1 MPWRASVTSHP
12 TTAIDPTPLR
22 SAGTV
27 ERGTTAVYL
36 KSLTLKGFK
45 SFADKT
51 AMVFDPGLT
60 VVVGPNGSGKSN
72 VADAILWV
80 LGEQSAKQLRGQAME
95 DVIFSGSSARNAVGL
110 AEVTLVLD
118 NSDYALP
125 VDFSEVAITR
135 RMYRSGESEYLI
147 NGAPSRLMD
156 ITDILHDTGLGKDT
170 HSIISQGKLDSILS
184 SRPEE
189 RRALIEEAADISK
202 HRRRKLRSERK
213 LASMDDNLAKAK
225 VVERE
230 IMRQLKPLERQ
241 VDKAMRSRDLQA
253 ELSELATVLAVDDLR
268 RLQEGYEALSARGR
282 EAEAAVELAQY
293 RVDEKTRELEKL
305 QSLLEQKGLFVGDL
319 GEQRRRMQ
327 DALGRMESDMRLLEE
342 KGKNMVARLSEM
354 RMQLSSAEKQKSDTA
369 LEHERLVDELS
380 DARVRLAD
388 LDGKVAELAEGAR
401 AAHEAR
407 EKANSEA
414 GCLGALVRESES
426 RADRETLAYAKL
438 EDQVSNAEVEDQMY
452 ASRLAQIEDV
462 LKTCSSALGARASD
476 KDRAEE
482 SLAVAR
488 ESARSLSSSVPA
500 LEEDVAAAR
509 TRAAEARERLSNAQA
524 TYAALRSVDAE
535 VEAQSPLASALAEG
549 AHAQSVECR
558 LGDLIRVES
567 GLETLIERL
576 LGDDLS
582 ALVVCDGDA
591 ACRLADEAGALAG
604 TEGRAT
610 IVSRSVPTG
619 RRSDP
624 DAPGSALVDHMDIE
638 EGSRTLIEALLG
650 DVRLVDTAAQAL
662 RFHESNPDC
671 TFVTVQGACVLP
683 DGRCILGATKD
694 AGRGVLERKRRI
706 RALEDGMD
714 ALEEEQRRSTADL
727 DSAEARLSETQSSLV
742 AVRGD
747 IASLSGEVTSI
758 TSEIGR
764 LTSQRDHA
772 LSEKSQVEQGR
783 AEALF
788 RAQEARSLIEGH
800 RQAAFE
806 ARKEAASFASQLEE
820 AQMMRKG
827 CVEREERA
835 NSQLADARLQRAMV
849 FERASHLDERVR
861 DMDTRLSDLGRRI
874 EATRLS
880 SRSLEVVRLRVDPL
894 YDRYH
899 AIYER
904 ALAWAARL
912 KDRASL
918 AEADSDSLKKTILD
932 ARASVSGAGEELDR
946 SRAAANEVK
955 VDLGRLEVQ
964 VENAVARI
972 TGTGAI
978 LDEALLL
985 PAPENRDEC
994 ERRVADLERQISEI
1008 GPVNEVAMD
1017 EYAKLK
1023 QRADYIVEQVDDLER
1038 ARASLKKITA
1048 AIERKM
1054 RTQFLLV
1061 FGKVNENFSEIF
1073 STLFPGGAA
1082 HLEMTDPD
1090 RLDETG
1096 IEVVAQ
1102 PRGKRLAKMTLLSG
1116 GEKSLTALALLF
1128 AVYKARTTPFYVF
1141 DEVEAALDDSNLS
1154 KLLGAIDTLKETTQL
1169 IVISHQRR
1177 TMEQADVL
1185 YGVSMKA
1192 DGVSHVVSQRLDR
1205 TSGKVVDA

>member
-1 MPWRASVTSHP
+1 M
-12 TTAIDPTPLR
+12 
-22 SAGTV
+22 
-27 ERGTTAVYL
+27 YL

-51 AMVFDPGLT
+51 AMIFDPGLT

-118 NSDYALP
+118 NTDHTLP
-125 VDFSEVAITR
+125 VDFTEVAITR

-147 NGAPSRLMD
+147 NNAPCRLMD

-189 RRALIEEAADISK
+189 RRSLIEEAADISK
-202 HRRRKLRSERK
+202 HRRRKVRSERK
-213 LASMDDNLAKAK
+213 LASMDENLAKAK

-241 VDKAMRSRDLQA
+241 VDKAMRSRDLTK
-253 ELSELATVLAVDDLR
+253 ELSELTTILAVDDLR
-268 RLQEGYEALSARGR
+268 RLQEGYAALAVRDR

-293 RVDEKTRELEKL
+293 RVDEKRRELDKL

-327 DALGRMESDMRLLEE
+327 DLLGRMESDMRLLEE
-342 KGKNMVARLSEM
+342 KGKNMVSRLSEM
-354 RMQLSSAEKQKSDTA
+354 RMQLSTAEKQRGDTA
-369 LEHERLVDELS
+369 AERERIVRELS

-388 LDGKVAELAEGAR
+388 LDGKVAVLSDAAR
-401 AAHEAR
+401 DARDAR

-414 GCLGALVRESES
+414 GRLGSLVRDAEA

-438 EDQVSNAEVEDQMY
+438 EDQVGNAEVEDRMY
-452 ASRLAQIEDV
+452 AGRLAQIEE
-462 LKTCSSALGARASD
+462 LLGTCAAALDARTSD
-476 KDRAEE
+476 KERAEG
-482 SLAVAR
+482 SLATAR
-488 ESARSLSSSVPA
+488 ESALSLSGSIPA
-500 LEEDVAAAR
+500 LEDGLAAAR
-509 TRAAEARERLSNAQA
+509 KRDAEARDKLSASEA
-524 TYAALRSVDAE
+524 TLAALRSVDAE
-535 VEAQSPLASALAEG
+535 VEAASPLAAALAEG
-549 AHAQSVECR
+549 DHRGDVVCR
-558 LGDLIRVES
+558 LGDLIHIES
-567 GLETLIERL
+567 ALEPLVERL

-582 ALVVCDGDA
+582 ALVVRDGNA
-591 ACRLADEAGALAG
+591 ARELAASASSLGDV
-604 TEGRAT
+604 TGRAA
-610 IVSRSVPTG
+610 IVSLSEPLRSRVADGIPG
-619 RRSDP
+619 EALIDRMQVDE
-624 DAPGSALVDHMDIE
+624 DATALIA
-638 EGSRTLIEALLG
+638 ALLG
-650 DVRLVDTAAQAL
+650 DVRLVASIGDALAAHAAWSGL
-662 RFHESNPDC
+662 
-671 TFVTVQGACVLP
+671 TFVAADGSCVLP
-683 DGRCILGATKD
+683 DGRCILGTTLD
-694 AGRGVLERKRRI
+694 AGKGLLERKRRI

-714 ALEEEQRRSTADL
+714 GLKDAAAA
-727 DSAEARLSETQSSLV
+727 SAAELSAAQARLADTQSSLV

-747 IASLSGEVTSI
+747 IASLSGEIASI

-764 LTSQRDHA
+764 LSSQRDAA
-772 LSEKSQVEQGR
+772 LSERHQVEER
-783 AEALF
+783 
-788 RAQEARSLIEGH
+788 RSEARSRAEEARGLIADH
-800 RQAAFE
+800 RAAASE
-806 ARKEAASFASQLEE
+806 ARKQAQELSRDLEE
-820 AQMMRKG
+820 AQARRRS
-827 CVEREERA
+827 CVEDEEKA
-835 NSQLADARLQRAMV
+835 NAQLSDVRLQRAMV
-849 FERASHLDERVR
+849 SERTSHLAERIR
-861 DMDTRLSDLGRRI
+861 LMDAQLSELARRI
-874 EATRLS
+874 DATRLS

-899 AIYER
+899 AIHER
-904 ALAWAARL
+904 ALSWATRL

-918 AEADSDSLKKTILD
+918 AEADSDSLKKTIGD
-932 ARASVSGAGEELDR
+932 ARAQVDAATSDLD
-946 SRAAANEVK
+946 AARTASNDVK
-955 VDLGRLEVQ
+955 IDLGRLEVQ
-964 VENAVARI
+964 VENAVRRI
-972 TGTGAI
+972 TETGAI
-978 LDEALLL
+978 LDEALML
-985 PAPENRDEC
+985 PAPEDRAAC
-994 ERRVADLERQISEI
+994 ESRAASLERQIAEI

-1017 EYAKLK
+1017 EYTKLK
-1023 QRADYIVEQVDDLER
+1023 ERADYIVEQVDDLER
-1038 ARASLKKITA
+1038 ARTALKKITS

-1054 RTQFLLV
+1054 RTQFLIV
-1061 FGKVNENFSEIF
+1061 FDKVNENFSEIF
-1073 STLFPGGAA
+1073 STLFPGGEA

-1102 PRGKRLAKMTLLSG
+1102 PKGKRLAKMTLLSG

-1185 YGVSMKA
+1185 YGVSMQA

-1205 TSGKVVDA
+1205 TTGKVVDA